1 MYGAWVAADDE
12 QSIRCTVNLTRGDG
26 DFGDFGPT
34 LSSLDLNKGWWRP
47 TKYTFKDSPVTQDGL
62 RWCRYGTNACRGG
75 TEFYGGGQSYC
86 EPGHK
91 GPLCAVCDEGWSWS
105 IEGLRCVRC
114 ENHDTVRL
122 VAMLVMQLLMGIQV
136 RAQGCMTTRVVGVD
150 HELSLPPRVLSMC
163 GGSLWRHRF

>member
-12 QSIRCTVNLTRGDG
+12 QSIRCTVNLTQGDR

-75 TEFYGGGQSYC
+75 PSSTEEVSPTASQAI
-86 EPGHK
+86 
-91 GPLCAVCDEGWSWS
+91 GPIVR
-105 IEGLRCVRC
+105 GL
-114 ENHDTVRL
+114 
-122 VAMLVMQLLMGIQV
+122 
-136 RAQGCMTTRVVGVD
+136 
-150 HELSLPPRVLSMC
+150 
-163 GGSLWRHRF
+163 